1 MASLANL
8 PNELLDAILLEI
20 PTADLISLSQTCRN
34 LRSVSLPLAYRDIA
48 ITSNG
53 STNDR
58 LPRITLLLR
67 TVLESPHL
75 TRYIKSV
82 RLFTGQMPLD
92 TLAPE
97 RAGVL
102 AKWTGPPLLASDMS
116 DALVRKAVH
125 GMQSSRAAEWITAI
139 FDGDLTAASA
149 LILAQCEQLESLT
162 VDNEFAWLGARW
174 LTALFR
180 NGLAAVKDDP
190 RLPTFGNLTKLGV
203 TSYHRWDIS
212 HYWDHIP
219 KELFM
224 LSLYLPKIKSLRL
237 GRTPRI
243 DAWDEDAQSSDV
255 AWPFPAAPNAASLTS
270 LRLDRSA
277 ATFSSIK
284 ALLKQTPSLRS
295 LYLDSFI
302 PESYIQDTTV
312 LRQAL
317 RHVRSTL
324 LRLTVKYKIS
334 DEDYPDAVNLSVLVK
349 GSLDSLRDLE
359 VLEELNISLCVF
371 YGQDRDLEALP
382 PLSEGM
388 PPKLKRLTINDSLW
402 GFVAFEACPSQVYV
416 PLLGPFLGGGWKT
429 GTPELQEFALDAERI
444 RDEYG
449 GEFARGMRRLRNV
462 CEEQGLKCSL
472 PGHIDLDSDD
482 DEEECDDDD
491 DSLYEWI

>member
-1 MASLANL
+1 
-8 PNELLDAILLEI
+8 
-20 PTADLISLSQTCRN
+20 
-34 LRSVSLPLAYRDIA
+34 
-48 ITSNG
+48 
-53 STNDR
+53 
-58 LPRITLLLR
+58 
-67 TVLESPHL
+67 
-75 TRYIKSV
+75 
-82 RLFTGQMPLD
+82 
-92 TLAPE
+92 
-97 RAGVL
+97 
-102 AKWTGPPLLASDMS
+102 MS

-125 GMQSSRAAEWITAI
+125 GKQSSRAAEWITAI

-162 VDNEFAWLGARW
+162 VDNEFARLGAKW

-190 RLPTFGNLTKLGV
+190 RPPTLGNFTKLGV
-203 TSYHRWDIS
+203 TCYHRWDIS
-212 HYWDHIP
+212 LHWDHIP

-224 LSLYLPKIKSLRL
+224 LSL
-237 GRTPRI
+237 
-243 DAWDEDAQSSDV
+243 
-255 AWPFPAAPNAASLTS
+255 
-270 LRLDRSA
+270 
-277 ATFSSIK
+277 
-284 ALLKQTPSLRS
+284 S

-302 PESYIQDTTV
+302 PESYVQDTTV

-402 GFVAFEACPSQVYV
+402 GFVAFEECPSQVYV

-429 GTPELQEFALDAERI
+429 GTPELQEFALDAGRI

-482 DEEECDDDD
+482 EEEEGDDDD